1 MKIPNFLICEFDVG
15 MHNDQQTSKLS
26 WGLQGPTE
34 RSLIPEHVPGRI
46 PYYGWITFSLLIQG
60 RNEEGKKEP
69 LFLENFQVLSIDF
82 SIIVRYILCRW
93 LSVQVGQGCAQ
104 IRSILKLELIIIM

>member
-46 PYYGWITFSLLIQG
+46 PYYWWIKFSLLIQG

-69 LFLENFQVLSIDF
+69 FKNARNCPL
-82 SIIVRYILCRW
+82 
-93 LSVQVGQGCAQ
+93 
-104 IRSILKLELIIIM
+104 

>member
-34 RSLIPEHVPGRI
+34 RSLIPEHVPGRF
-46 PYYGWITFSLLIQG
+46 PYFCWIQCSLLRGHTQTMWTARG
-60 RNEEGKKEP
+60 EGG
-69 LFLENFQVLSIDF
+69 S
-82 SIIVRYILCRW
+82 
-93 LSVQVGQGCAQ
+93 
-104 IRSILKLELIIIM
+104 

>member
-34 RSLIPEHVPGRI
+34 FPDPGTCT
-46 PYYGWITFSLLIQG
+46 WKNSLLW
-60 RNEEGKKEP
+60 
-69 LFLENFQVLSIDF
+69 VD
-82 SIIVRYILCRW
+82 
-93 LSVQVGQGCAQ
+93 
-104 IRSILKLELIIIM
+104 